1 MGKQLARQFV
11 RMLLLLVGVSLV
23 VFMFDALIPG
33 DPAQVLAGESA
44 TLADIERTRE
54 QLGLNRP
61 LADRYLDWAGRAVR
75 GDLGRSLY
83 SSQLVGQEIAARL
96 PVTLSMM
103 VLALLISV
111 IAGIGAGV
119 VAALHRGRWADRA
132 IVLVASLGVAMPN
145 FWVGLMLVLLLAIA
159 LPWLPATGYVPLS
172 ESLSGWLRHLALP
185 SLALALAP
193 AAEITRQVRGS
204 VTGFMSRDF
213 VRTATAKG
221 LPRWLVIGKHVL
233 KNTGVTVATV
243 AGIQV
248 SVLLGG
254 SVVIEQVFG
263 LPGIGGLVLEA
274 VIARD
279 LPVVQ
284 GIVLVTTL
292 MVLATSLLV
301 ELSYGYFNPRV
312 RG

>member
-1 MGKQLARQFV
+1 MGA
-11 RMLLLLVGVSLV
+11 
-23 VFMFDALIPG
+23 DA
-33 DPAQVLAGESA
+33 
-44 TLADIERTRE
+44 
-54 QLGLNRP
+54 
-61 LADRYLDWAGRAVR
+61 
-75 GDLGRSLY
+75 
-83 SSQLVGQEIAARL
+83 
-96 PVTLSMM
+96 
-103 VLALLISV
+103 
-111 IAGIGAGV
+111 
-119 VAALHRGRWADRA
+119 RWA
-132 IVLVASLGVAMPN
+132 
-145 FWVGLMLVLLLAIA
+145 LLAIA
-159 LPWLPATGYVPLS
+159 LPWLPATGYVPLT
-172 ESLSGWLRHLALP
+172 ESLSGWLRHLTLP

-243 AGIQV
+243 TGIQV

-301 ELSYGYFNPRV
+301 EMSYGYFNPRV